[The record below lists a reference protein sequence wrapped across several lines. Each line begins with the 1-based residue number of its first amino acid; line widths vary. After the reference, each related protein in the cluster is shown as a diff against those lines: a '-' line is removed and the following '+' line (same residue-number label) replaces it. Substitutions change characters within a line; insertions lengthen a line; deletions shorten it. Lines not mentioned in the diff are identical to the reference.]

1 MTIIK
6 QNRNM
11 LNAELND
18 HLLLF
23 NILLAIYNVD
33 DDVCFHFT
41 IHYHEVL
48 HVGTIKQYPLGSCI
62 KDVRVN
68 CQSLGCTSQWACVMH
83 PELSPPCIYTT
94 FITILPKLKTGRNSN
109 DVELLLI
116 KNIAVSVDR
125 TRNIQI
131 FSLTLSQLTY
141 PRNLLLV

>member
-1 MTIIK
+1 
-6 QNRNM
+6 
-11 LNAELND
+11 
-18 HLLLF
+18 
-23 NILLAIYNVD
+23 
-33 DDVCFHFT
+33 
-41 IHYHEVL
+41 
-48 HVGTIKQYPLGSCI
+48 
-62 KDVRVN
+62 
-68 CQSLGCTSQWACVMH
+68 MH

-141 PRNLLLV
+141 PRNLLLVWIIFTYRFRSYFENHLKVYYRDVS